1 MEFQKVVG
9 TDDEGERRCRIKRLE
24 GVDGVDGERYS
35 GPLDLDVA
43 DLKIRV
49 GLDSKLSHPQ
59 AIRRRRN
66 RPLLFVWRS
75 RRGDEENGVQPFLIA
90 DALDCYQMPDVGRI
104 KGAAE
109 DTDLHRAGFFSRYFF
124 SICLNIS

>member
-49 GLDSKLSHPQ
+49 SLDSKLSHPQ

-66 RPLLFVWRS
+66 RPLLSVWRS
-75 RRGDEENGVQPFLIA
+75 RRGDDENGVQPFLIA
-90 DALDCYQMPDVGRI
+90 AASIGYVLPALGGV
-104 KGAAE
+104 
-109 DTDLHRAGFFSRYFF
+109 
-124 SICLNIS
+124 